1 MLNNLLNSV
10 IQDGALTLL
19 LGLIVTFGGIAIIV
33 IFVSLA
39 GKIFNLSNGE
49 KKPKVKEVKVEKVI
63 ETALVKNDDEVPE
76 HVKAAIIA
84 AIMAYYD
91 KNEPKSKC
99 DFIVR
104 RIRRI

>member
-19 LGLIVTFGGIAIIV
+19 LGLLVTFGGIAIIV

-39 GKIFNLSNGE
+39 GKLFKVSSVD
-49 KKPKVKEVKVEKVI
+49 KKPEVKVEKAI
-63 ETALVKNDDEVPE
+63 EPAPIIKDDEVPE
-76 HVKAAIIA
+76 HVKVAIIA

-99 DFIVR
+99 DFVVR